1 MKELEMNWIFNQFER
16 RRANDEIIRMAR
28 ALAPEVLR
36 RMPADQPIDAQKL
49 KRDTIALAATLVA
62 GFQEND
68 LL

>member
-1 MKELEMNWIFNQFER
+1 MKELEVNWIFNQFER

-36 RMPADQPIDAQKL
+36 RMPMDQPIDAQKL
-49 KRDTIALAATLVA
+49 KNDCIALASTIVA

-68 LL
+68 LI